1 MNLTRYLK
9 DKPIIVV
16 FVLYVLLS
24 LVLVPRFAN
33 GENLVNILVQSA
45 DLAIIACGLTF
56 VIMNGGIDFSVVA
69 VINLGSIVGAT
80 IMSHDG
86 GLLGSSPFGWIAAL
100 AVMLVIG
107 VGIGAVNGLA
117 VVSLRMP
124 SFIATM
130 GTQLVFS
137 GLALVYTQSV
147 TVGNLPRAFVGIT
160 DGHLAWVPIPILI
173 TILVVAATYY
183 ILHHTVFG
191 RSLFALGT
199 SHTVARISGLP
210 VKKVVFRIFLISG
223 FFAAVGGVIMT
234 ARVGAG
240 MPALA
245 REMLLDIVAAVII
258 GGTSIAGGEGSIM
271 GTLIGAV
278 FIIVLN
284 NSLRLLGIEWYVINV
299 CKGVLVLAVAFL
311 DVVRRQVDRTAVKGD
326 RTAASSDREA
336 AEPDREADARRTL

>member
-1 MNLTRYLK
+1 MQTSLGRYLR

-16 FVLYVLLS
+16 FLLYVGLS
-24 LVLVPRFAN
+24 LALIPRFAN

-45 DLAIIACGLTF
+45 DLTIIACGLTF

-80 IMSHDG
+80 IMSRDG
-86 GLLGSSPFGWIAAL
+86 GLLAASPLGWLVAL
-100 AVMLVIG
+100 LVMLAIG
-107 VGIGAVNGLA
+107 VAVGAVNGIA
-117 VVSLRMP
+117 VVRLRMP

-147 TVGNLPRAFVGIT
+147 TIGNLPHAFTGIT
-160 DGHLAWVPIPILI
+160 EGRLGFLPIPILI
-173 TILVVAATYY
+173 TVFVVGVTYY
-183 ILHHTVFG
+183 LLHHTVFG
-191 RSLFALGT
+191 RNVFAIGT
-199 SHTVARISGLP
+199 SHTVSRISGIP
-210 VKKVVFRIFLISG
+210 VKRTVFTLFLISG
-223 FFAAVGGVIMT
+223 LFAAVGGSIMT

-271 GTLIGAV
+271 GTVIGAV

-284 NSLRLLGIEWYVINV
+284 NSLKLLGVQWYVINI

-311 DVVRRQVDRTAVKGD
+311 DVVRRQGD
-326 RTAASSDREA
+326 RRV
-336 AEPDREADARRTL
+336 ARRGGSRERSAAHT

>member
-80 IMSHDG
+80 IMSKDG
-86 GLLGSSPFGWIAAL
+86 GFLGGSPFGWLVAL
-100 AVMLVIG
+100 AAMLAIG
-107 VGIGAVNGLA
+107 VAVGAVNGVA
-117 VVSLRMP
+117 VVALRMP

-137 GLALVYTQSV
+137 GLALVYTQSL
-147 TVGNLPRAFVGIT
+147 TIGNLPRAFIAIT
-160 DGHLAWVPIPILI
+160 EGRLAWVPIPILI

-183 ILHHTVFG
+183 LLHHTMFG
-191 RSLFALGT
+191 RHLFALGT

-284 NSLRLLGIEWYVINV
+284 NSLRLLGVQWYVINV

-311 DVVRRQVDRTAVKGD
+311 DVVKRQADRATVRSEGAAVKRG
-326 RTAASSDREA
+326 AQ
-336 AEPDREADARRTL
+336 